1 MIAFDLCLLICG
13 RESVCSW
20 DAVKMNDVEGSS
32 TESLSN
38 TRTAQR
44 VMTTRSGVVAFGAP
58 DVPSP
63 CTVNP
68 DLNGFSAI
76 PETPLEPSCA
86 HVVQTFSRVLM
97 LF

>member
-1 MIAFDLCLLICG
+1 M
-13 RESVCSW
+13 
-20 DAVKMNDVEGSS
+20 MDVEGSS
-32 TESLSN
+32 TELLSN

-86 HVVQTFSRVLM
+86 HVVQTFSRVSM
-97 LF
+97 PF